1 MAQRKATL
9 ERMSAFSDG
18 VFSVIITIMVLELNP
33 PERPT
38 FAALLPLWPT
48 GLSYVVSYLFIAIVW
63 VNHHHVLHYA
73 EVPTPRLIWR
83 NFAHLFSVSLVPFS
97 TAWMARTRL
106 AGVPVALHAGVFVF
120 VNFTYVALLWETFER
135 AEESEVSAQA
145 RRMMRVRSFLTL
157 GAFTIAMVLS
167 VKFPPYGLA
176 LVGFCLVFYLRPEAP
191 HSAVEHSRI
200 LAPLRVRWRRRVASR
215 NADAEPW

>member
-1 MAQRKATL
+1 VAQRKATL
-9 ERMSAFSDG
+9 ERISAFSDG

-33 PERPT
+33 PDHPT
-38 FAALLPLWPT
+38 LTALLPLWPT

-63 VNHHHVLHYA
+63 VNHHHVFRYA
-73 EVPTPRLIWR
+73 DAPTPRLIWR

-106 AGVPVALHAGVFVF
+106 AGVPVALHAGVFVL
-120 VNFTYVALLWETFER
+120 VNITYVALLWETFEQ

-145 RRMMRVRSFLTL
+145 RRMMRLRSFLTL

-167 VKFPPYGLA
+167 VKFPPYGLG
-176 LVGFCLVFYLRPEAP
+176 LVGCSLVFYLRPQAP
-191 HSAVEHSRI
+191 HSGGERSRI
-200 LAPLRVRWRRRVASR
+200 LGPLRARCRRRVPPR
-215 NADAEPW
+215 NTNPEPW

>member
-1 MAQRKATL
+1 M
-9 ERMSAFSDG
+9 ERLSAFSDG
-18 VFSVIITIMVLELNP
+18 VFSVIITITVLELNP
-33 PERPT
+33 PDHPT

-73 EVPTPRLIWR
+73 EAPTPRLIWR

-106 AGVPVALHAGVFVF
+106 AGIPVSLHAGVFVL
-120 VNFTYVALLWETFER
+120 VNVTYVALLWETFER
-135 AEESEVSAQA
+135 AKESEISAHA

-157 GAFTIAMVLS
+157 GAFIIAMVVS
-167 VKFPPYGLA
+167 VKFPLYGLG
-176 LVGFCLVFYLRPEAP
+176 LVGCCLLFYLRPEAP
-191 HSAVEHSRI
+191 HAAGEGSRT
-200 LAPLRVRWRRRVASR
+200 LAILRVPWRRRVPPSDA
-215 NADAEPW
+215 NA